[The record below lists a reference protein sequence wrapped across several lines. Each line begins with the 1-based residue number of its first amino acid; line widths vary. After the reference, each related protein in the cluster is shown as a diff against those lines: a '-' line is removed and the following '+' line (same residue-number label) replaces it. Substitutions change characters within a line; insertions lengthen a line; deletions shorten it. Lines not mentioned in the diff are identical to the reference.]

1 MKRWY
6 SWKITAVALS
16 MLMIIALLFTG
27 NATSDASTSTINVCG
42 DYSLSGVYAQIG
54 TQDNDGAV
62 AYFKYIDKHG
72 GILGHQVKYSVTDNQ
87 SEAVQAALIAKKC
100 VEQDHASWI
109 FGPESGAN
117 TLAALPIAIAAKTIL
132 ISMSSGWQTNGYPT
146 SELNSYGFPANYDV
160 FKQDDIDMA
169 DKIIVPRHYTRVALI
184 EDNCGSVCLANKAT
198 MEQLAQQDHFKLVS
212 TQIVT
217 LGSTDMTPQVLAML
231 ADKPQIIIFGM
242 VPGTDSITAIKD
254 IRAQSPTLPI
264 GECSQCYL
272 PSFVSAAGGASGMKN
287 VYTTGSTLTDY
298 PYDVAN
304 AKTNPVAAQSA
315 ASLKLYLAGMKS
327 GGYTNA
333 EVVAGGAAGWD
344 GGIEMD
350 WAINKAGS
358 LDETADMHALQN
370 LKMNALGVE
379 WDRTPQNYE
388 NYSEYYAA
396 TLVIQ
401 PNGKFVTYNG

>member
-1 MKRWY
+1 
-6 SWKITAVALS
+6 
-16 MLMIIALLFTG
+16 
-27 NATSDASTSTINVCG
+27 
-42 DYSLSGVYAQIG
+42 
-54 TQDNDGAV
+54 
-62 AYFKYIDKHG
+62 
-72 GILGHQVKYSVTDNQ
+72 VTDNQ
-87 SEAVQAALIAKKC
+87 SQAAQAALIARKC
-100 VEQDHASWI
+100 IEQDHASWI

-117 TLAALPIAIAAKTIL
+117 TLAALPIAITNKTIL

-160 FKQDDIDMA
+160 FKQDDVDMVQ
-169 DKIIVPRHYTRVALI
+169 KIIVPRHYTRVALI
-184 EDNCGSVCLANKAT
+184 EDNCGSVCLANKST

-217 LGSTDMTPQVLAML
+217 LGTTDMTPQVLAML

-242 VPGTDSITAIKD
+242 VPGTDSVTAIKA
-254 IRAQSPTLPI
+254 IRAQSATLPI

-272 PSFVSAAGGASGMKN
+272 PSFVSAAGGATGMKN
-287 VYTTGSTLTDY
+287 VYTTGSTITNY

-304 AKTNPVAAQSA
+304 AKTNPVAAQTA
-315 ASLKLYLAGMKS
+315 ASLKTYLAGMKS
-327 GGYTNA
+327 GGYTDP

-344 GGIEMD
+344 GGVEMA

-358 LDETADMHALQN
+358 LDETADMHALQH

-388 NYSEYYAA
+388 NYSQYYAA

-401 PNGKFVTYNG
+401 PDGKFVTYKG